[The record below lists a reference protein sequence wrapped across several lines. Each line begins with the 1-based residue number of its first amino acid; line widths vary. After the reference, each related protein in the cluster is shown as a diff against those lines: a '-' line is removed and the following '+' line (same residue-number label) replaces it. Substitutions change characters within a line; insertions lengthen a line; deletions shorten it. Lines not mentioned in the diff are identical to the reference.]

1 MFFLVLLHVINQTKL
16 TYDMKNQSSTSAKMF
31 LKKFTVARLI
41 GFASN
46 DTVRNMTDSETTV
59 NTSIVCKALTL

>member
-1 MFFLVLLHVINQTKL
+1 
-16 TYDMKNQSSTSAKMF
+16 MKNQSSNSAKMF

-46 DTVRNMTDSETTV
+46 ETERNVTDSETTV
-59 NTSIVCKALTL
+59 NTSILCKALTL